1 MTDALL
7 LAWMLVAWG
16 AVAVVPWRLSGAPP
30 EESGGRRGWALALLP
45 LLASGAFAAYGHLQI
60 HPDAAVVQEL
70 YPFGGSGMA
79 RIVAVLFVA
88 FALAAG
94 FAAATWRDLEATGW
108 RIVAGFGLAFL
119 LAASWAGEL
128 IRTGEGPASAPLAF
142 VVLTLLRAVI
152 ALGAAEAL
160 APGRPR
166 PRLATAAGLALP
178 LYTLLLPG
186 PLAPALA
193 AHGRWTPLAAA
204 TLLFLGGSRLPAR
217 LPARMARMTRAA
229 LLGAA
234 LLAGLWLAQAAS
246 LSEQLS
252 TRPLPPLPSLPA
264 SR

>member
-1 MTDALL
+1 MIDALL
-7 LAWMLVAWG
+7 LAWILVAWG
-16 AVAVVPWRLSGAPP
+16 AVAAVPWRLAGAPAG
-30 EESGGRRGWALALLP
+30 EAGRRRGWALCLLP

-60 HPDAAVVQEL
+60 HPDAAVVQEI
-70 YPFGGSGMA
+70 YPFGTSGMA

-88 FALAAG
+88 LALAAG
-94 FAAATWRDLEATGW
+94 FAAAFWRDLEATGW

-128 IRTGEGPASAPLAF
+128 IRTGEGPASAALAF
-142 VVLTLLRAVI
+142 VGLTLLRALV
-152 ALGAAEAL
+152 ALGAAEAI
-160 APGRPR
+160 APLQPR
-166 PRLATAAGLALP
+166 PRLSTAAGLALP

-186 PLAPALA
+186 TLAQALG

-204 TLLFLGGSRLPAR
+204 TLLFLAARRLPVR
-217 LPARMARMTRAA
+217 LVRVA

-252 TRPLPPLPSLPA
+252 TRPMPPLPALPA

>member
-1 MTDALL
+1 
-7 LAWMLVAWG
+7 
-16 AVAVVPWRLSGAPP
+16 VPWRLGGLPAG
-30 EESGGRRGWALALLP
+30 EAGRRGWALGLLP

-60 HPDAAVVQEL
+60 HPDAAVVQGI
-70 YPFGGSGMA
+70 YPFGGSGIA

-88 FALAAG
+88 VALAAG
-94 FAAATWRDLEATGW
+94 FAAATWRDLETTGW

-128 IRTGEGPASAPLAF
+128 IRTGEGPPSAGLAF
-142 VVLTLLRAVI
+142 VALILLRTLI

-160 APGRPR
+160 APLQPR
-166 PRLATAAGLALP
+166 PRLATAAGLALL

-186 PLAPALA
+186 ALAQALA

-204 TLLFLGGSRLPAR
+204 TLLFLAARR
-217 LPARMARMTRAA
+217 LPARMAGMARVA

>member
-16 AVAVVPWRLSGAPP
+16 AVAAVPWRLAGEAAG
-30 EESGGRRGWALALLP
+30 SGGRRGWALALLP

-60 HPDAAVVQEL
+60 HPDAAVVQEI
-70 YPFGGSGMA
+70 YPFGTSGMA

-88 FALAAG
+88 LALAAG

-108 RIVAGFGLAFL
+108 RIVAGFGLVFL

-142 VVLTLLRAVI
+142 VALILLRTLV
-152 ALGAAEAL
+152 ALGAAEAV
-160 APGRPR
+160 APGP

-186 PLAPALA
+186 PLAQALA

-204 TLLFLGGSRLPAR
+204 TLLFLAGSRLPAR
-217 LPARMARMTRAA
+217 LPARLARAA